1 MREARVAVSKLVG
14 SSSLRAKCTHILSS
28 ASSLLCPYA
37 IYKVFSDPQ
46 PQGIPAGSSCKKA
59 TFERS
64 SV

>member
-1 MREARVAVSKLVG
+1 MREARVAASKLVG

-46 PQGIPAGSSCKKA
+46 GIPAGSSSKKKA